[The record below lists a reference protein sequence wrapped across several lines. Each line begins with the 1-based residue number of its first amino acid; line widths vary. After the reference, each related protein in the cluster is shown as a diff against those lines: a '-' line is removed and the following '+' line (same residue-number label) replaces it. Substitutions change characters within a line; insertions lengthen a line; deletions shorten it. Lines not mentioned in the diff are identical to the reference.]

1 MKQEM
6 VREIAEKQSCRPEE
20 WRDSG
25 EIAHCL
31 TTAIRI
37 LEQAGFV
44 PARCHTGFSPLT
56 NGGKVAHVSWTA
68 EGEAL
73 PPDAKLAEEAKFLA
87 TIDDA
92 RHDMVAVN
100 RSHLIEMYKALSQL
114 TKLGTATIE
123 AWQAMPAAEAELRHE
138 IFRLADF
145 PAMFAGQ
152 HLSKEDRDEARA
164 MLSAL
169 TEETGR

>member
-6 VREIAEKQSCRPEE
+6 VREIIYSTFEARNAVPIKCYEHIADDECR
-20 WRDSG
+20 
-25 EIAHCL
+25 AL
-31 TTAIRI
+31 AYNIRI
-37 LEQAGFV
+37 LEQAGLV
-44 PARCHTGFSPLT
+44 VARCHTGFSPLAK
-56 NGGKVAHVSWTA
+56 GGKVTHVSWTA

-73 PPDAKLAEEAKFLA
+73 PPDAKLLA